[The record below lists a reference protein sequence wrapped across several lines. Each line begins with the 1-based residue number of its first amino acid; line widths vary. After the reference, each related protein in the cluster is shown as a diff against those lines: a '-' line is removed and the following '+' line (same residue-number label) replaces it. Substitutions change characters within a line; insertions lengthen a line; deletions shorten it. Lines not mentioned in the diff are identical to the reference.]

1 MKLLLDTC
9 LWGGAVDSLKAA
21 GHDVIWA
28 GDWPTD
34 PGDEEIMALA
44 HQEGRILITLDK
56 DFGELAVVRG
66 QAHAGIIRLVILPAF
81 QQAPTCLMVLT
92 RYGVELQAGAILT
105 VEPGRVRVR
114 PAASHPESS

>member
-9 LWGGAVDSLKAA
+9 VSGGAVEALKAA

-28 GDWPTD
+28 GEWPTD
-34 PGDEEIMALA
+34 PGDEEILVLA
-44 HQEGRILITLDK
+44 HQEGRTLITLDK

-66 QAHAGIIRLVILPAF
+66 HAHAGIIRLVILSAA
-81 QQAPTCLMVLT
+81 QQAPACLMVLN
-92 RYGVELQAGAILT
+92 RYGTELQSGAIVT

-114 PAASHPESS
+114 PAASTPESS